1 MKLLSHRTRSKA
13 GVSLIEC
20 LVYIGLF
27 AVLLTCATRFF
38 SVIYYHNKAA
48 ASAASYTI
56 AALDA
61 AKHWRRDIANA
72 KGEPK
77 LIRDD
82 HFDVIRIDQANGEQV
97 SYRVNGTRL
106 ERHNSK
112 EWVPIIRR
120 VASSIMLPDQ
130 REQVRAWRWDLA
142 METRSRFLGVPVRFS
157 FPAVPGHLLAP
168 RPAKAQPTTPT
179 PEPSP

>member
-1 MKLLSHRTRSKA
+1 MKLRSHRTRSEA
-13 GVSLIEC
+13 GISLIDG
-20 LVYIGLF
+20 LVYIALF

-38 SVIYYHNKAA
+38 SVVYHHNKAA
-48 ASAASYTI
+48 AKAAGYTI

-61 AKHWRRDIANA
+61 AKQWRRDIANA

-77 LIRDD
+77 LIRDV

-106 ERHNSK
+106 ERHNGE

-120 VASSIMLPDQ
+120 IASSIMLPDQ
-130 REQVRAWRWDLA
+130 REQVRAWRWELA
-142 METRSRFLGVPVRFS
+142 METKSRFLGNPVRFS
-157 FPAVPGHLLAP
+157 FTAVPGHPLAT
-168 RPAKAQPTTPT
+168 RPTKAQPPT
-179 PEPSP
+179 PEPIP

>member
-1 MKLLSHRTRSKA
+1 MKLLSHSTRSKA

-38 SVIYYHNKAA
+38 SVVYDHNKAA

-72 KGEPK
+72 IGEPK

-82 HFDVIRIDQANGEQV
+82 HFDVIQIDQATGEQV
-97 SYRVNGTRL
+97 RYRVNGNRL
-106 ERHNSK
+106 ERHNSQ

-130 REQVRAWRWDLA
+130 REHVRAWRWELA
-142 METRSRFLGVPVRFS
+142 METKSRFLGDPVRFS
-157 FPAVPGHLLAP
+157 FTAVPGHPLAP

>member
-1 MKLLSHRTRSKA
+1 MKLRTHRIRNEA

-20 LVYIGLF
+20 LVYVALF

-38 SVIYYHNKAA
+38 TVVYHHNKAVA
-48 ASAASYTI
+48 KAASYTN

-61 AKHWRRDIANA
+61 ARHWRRDIANA
-72 KGEPK
+72 KGEPE
-77 LIRDD
+77 LIRSER
-82 HFDVIRIDQANGEQV
+82 FDVIRIDQASGGQV

-130 REQVRAWRWDLA
+130 REHVRAWRWELA
-142 METRSRFLGVPVRFS
+142 METKSRFLGDPVRFS
-157 FPAVPGHLLAP
+157 FTAVPGHPLAP
-168 RPAKAQPTTPT
+168 RPAKAQPP
-179 PEPSP
+179 PPPPKPSP

>member
-1 MKLLSHRTRSKA
+1 MKLRVQRTRSES

-27 AVLLTCATRFF
+27 AVLLLCGSRFF
-38 SVIYYHNKAA
+38 TVVYQHNKAVAKA
-48 ASAASYTI
+48 AGYTS

-61 AKHWRRDIANA
+61 ARHWRRDIANA
-72 KGEPK
+72 KGEPE
-77 LIRDD
+77 LIRGER
-82 HFDVIRIDQANGEQV
+82 FDVIRIDQASGGQV

-130 REQVRAWRWDLA
+130 REYVRAWRWELA
-142 METRSRFLGVPVRFS
+142 METKSRFLGDPVRFS
-157 FPAVPGHLLAP
+157 FTAVPGHPLAP
-168 RPAKAQPTTPT
+168 RSTKAQPATPT
-179 PEPSP
+179 PEPSL

>member
-1 MKLLSHRTRSKA
+1 MKLRSHRTRSEA

-20 LVYIGLF
+20 MVYIGLF
-27 AVLLTCATRFF
+27 AVLLLCGSRFF
-38 SVIYYHNKAA
+38 TVVYQHNKAVAKA
-48 ASAASYTI
+48 AGYTS

-61 AKHWRRDIANA
+61 ARHWRRDIANA

-77 LIRDD
+77 LIRGD
-82 HFDVIRIDQANGEQV
+82 HFDVIRIDQANGERA

-130 REQVRAWRWDLA
+130 REHVRAWRWELA
-142 METRSRFLGVPVRFS
+142 METKSRFLGDPVRFS
-157 FPAVPGHLLAP
+157 FAAVPGHPLAL
-168 RPAKAQPTTPT
+168 RPAKSEPTNPT
-179 PEPSP
+179 PEASP

>member
-1 MKLLSHRTRSKA
+1 MKLRSHRIRSKA
-13 GVSLIEC
+13 GVLLIEC
-20 LVYIGLF
+20 LVYMGLF
-27 AVLLTCATRFF
+27 GVLLICATRFF
-38 SVIYYHNKAA
+38 SVVYDHNKAA

-130 REQVRAWRWDLA
+130 REHVRAWRWELA
-142 METRSRFLGVPVRFS
+142 METKSRFLGDPVRFS
-157 FPAVPGHLLAP
+157 FTAVPGHPLAP
-168 RPAKAQPTTPT
+168 RTTKAEPATPT
-179 PEPSP
+179 PEPSL

>member
-1 MKLLSHRTRSKA
+1 MKLRSHRIRSEA

-27 AVLLTCATRFF
+27 AVLLLCGSRFF
-38 SVIYYHNKAA
+38 TVVYHHNKAVA
-48 ASAASYTI
+48 KAASYTN

-61 AKHWRRDIANA
+61 ARHWRRDIANA
-72 KGEPK
+72 KGEPE
-77 LIRDD
+77 LIRGD

-106 ERHNSK
+106 ERNDGT
-112 EWVPIIRR
+112 EWIPIIRR

-130 REQVRAWRWDLA
+130 RQHVRAWRWELA
-142 METRSRFLGVPVRFS
+142 METKSRFLGDPVRFS
-157 FPAVPGHLLAP
+157 FTAVPGHPLAP
-168 RPAKAQPTTPT
+168 RPAKAQPATPT

>member
-1 MKLLSHRTRSKA
+1 MKFRSHSTRSKA

-38 SVIYYHNKAA
+38 SVVYDHNKAA

-61 AKHWRRDIANA
+61 AKQWRRDIANA
-72 KGEPK
+72 IGEPK

-82 HFDVIRIDQANGEQV
+82 HFDVIQIDQATGEQV
-97 SYRVNGTRL
+97 RYRVNGNRL

-130 REQVRAWRWDLA
+130 REHVRAWRWELA
-142 METRSRFLGVPVRFS
+142 METKSRFLGNPVRFS
-157 FPAVPGHLLAP
+157 FTAVPGHPLAP
-168 RPAKAQPTTPT
+168 RPAQAQPTTPT

>member
-1 MKLLSHRTRSKA
+1 MKLRNHRTRNEA
-13 GVSLIEC
+13 GVSLIDC
-20 LVYIGLF
+20 LVYVALF

-38 SVIYYHNKAA
+38 SVVYHHNKAS

-61 AKHWRRDIANA
+61 ARHWRRDIANA

-82 HFDVIRIDQANGEQV
+82 LFDVIRIDQANGNQV

-106 ERHNSK
+106 ERNDGT
-112 EWVPIIRR
+112 EWIPIIRR
-120 VASSIMLPDQ
+120 VASSVMLPDQ
-130 REQVRAWRWDLA
+130 REHVRAWRWELA
-142 METRSRFLGVPVRFS
+142 METKSRFLGDPVRFS
-157 FPAVPGHLLAP
+157 FTAVPGHPLAL
-168 RPAKAQPTTPT
+168 RPAKSEPTNPT
-179 PEPSP
+179 PEASL

>member
-1 MKLLSHRTRSKA
+1 MKLRVQRTRSES

-38 SVIYYHNKAA
+38 SVVYYHNKAA

-106 ERHNSK
+106 ERHNSE

-130 REQVRAWRWDLA
+130 REHVRAWRWELA
-142 METRSRFLGVPVRFS
+142 MEPKSRFLGDPVRVS
-157 FPAVPGHLLAP
+157 FTAVPGHPLAS
-168 RPAKAQPTTPT
+168 RPAKAQPATPT

>member
-1 MKLLSHRTRSKA
+1 MKLRSHRTRSEA

-27 AVLLTCATRFF
+27 AVLLNCATRFF
-38 SVIYYHNKAA
+38 SVVYHHNKAA
-48 ASAASYTI
+48 TKAASYTI

-61 AKHWRRDIANA
+61 ARHWRRDIANA

-77 LIRDD
+77 LIRGD

-130 REQVRAWRWDLA
+130 REHVRAWRWELA
-142 METRSRFLGVPVRFS
+142 METKSRFLGDPVRFS
-157 FPAVPGHLLAP
+157 FTAVPGHPLAP
-168 RPAKAQPTTPT
+168 RPAKAQPPTPT
-179 PEPSP
+179 PEPSL

>member
-1 MKLLSHRTRSKA
+1 MKLRSHKTRSEA

-27 AVLLTCATRFF
+27 AVLLNCATRFF
-38 SVIYYHNKAA
+38 TVVYQHNKAVAKA
-48 ASAASYTI
+48 AGYTS

-61 AKHWRRDIANA
+61 ARYWRRDIANA
-72 KGEPK
+72 KGEPE
-77 LIRDD
+77 LIRGE
-82 HFDVIRIDQANGEQV
+82 HFDIIRIDQANGGQV

-130 REQVRAWRWDLA
+130 REHVRAWRWELA
-142 METRSRFLGVPVRFS
+142 METKSLFLGDPVRFS
-157 FPAVPGHLLAP
+157 FTAVPGHPLAP
-168 RPAKAQPTTPT
+168 RPAKAQPPTPT
-179 PEPSP
+179 PEPSL

>member
-1 MKLLSHRTRSKA
+1 MKLRSHRTRSEA
-13 GVSLIEC
+13 GVSLIEA
-20 LVYIGLF
+20 LVYVALF
-27 AVLLTCATRFF
+27 AVLLTCATRFLT
-38 SVIYYHNKAA
+38 VVYHHNKAT
-48 ASAASYTI
+48 ASAASYTV

-61 AKHWRRDIANA
+61 AKHWKRDIANA

-82 HFDVIRIDQANGEQV
+82 LFDVIRIDQANGNQV

-106 ERHNSK
+106 ERHNGK

-130 REQVRAWRWDLA
+130 REHVRAWRWELA
-142 METRSRFLGVPVRFS
+142 METKSRFLGDPVRFS
-157 FPAVPGHLLAP
+157 FTAVPRHPLAP
-168 RPAKAQPTTPT
+168 RPAKAQPATPT
-179 PEPSP
+179 AEPSP

>member
-1 MKLLSHRTRSKA
+1 MKFRSHSTRSEA

-38 SVIYYHNKAA
+38 SVVYHHNKAA

-77 LIRDD
+77 LIRGDR
-82 HFDVIRIDQANGEQV
+82 FDVIRIDQANGEQI

-106 ERHNSK
+106 ERNK
-112 EWVPIIRR
+112 GDEWIPIIRR
-120 VASSIMLPDQ
+120 LASSIMLPDQ
-130 REQVRAWRWDLA
+130 REHVRAWRWELA
-142 METRSRFLGVPVRFS
+142 METKSRFLGDPVRFS
-157 FPAVPGHLLAP
+157 FTAVPGHPLAP